1 MKMIEI
7 TKEEALL
14 LDGELYK
21 LQIELTRKEWTVD
34 SPPTVNELKRKRTI
48 SKLREK
54 IDKAF
59 KMKAVERFVGEQ
71 V

>member
-1 MKMIEI
+1 MKMIKI

-14 LDGELYK
+14 LDGELFK
-21 LQIELTRKEWTVD
+21 LQIGLIRKEWTVD
-34 SPPTVNELKRKRTI
+34 SPPTKNDLKRRETI
-48 SKLREK
+48 NNLREK

-59 KMKAVERFVGEQ
+59 KMQAIDRFIGEQ